1 MNFRKRFGVQPTD
14 RQYEAL
20 FAAVRRGAGDPLARM
35 THFVD
40 TAWSLLSNAGVSWI
54 GFYLPGASPA
64 ELVLG
69 PRRDKPACSPIGLHG
84 ACGQS
89 FSQRRTLVVRDVR
102 ALGAGYIACDPR
114 DQSELVIPLID
125 PAGACAGVLDVDSFE
140 LAAFDESDAMCMN
153 EALVAAGLQARDWVP
168 AITVHG

>member
-1 MNFRKRFGVQPTD
+1 MHDSTRR
-14 RQYEAL
+14 YEELLATGNP
-20 FAAVRRGAGDPLARM
+20 GAGDQLARM
-35 THFVD
+35 THFVNA
-40 TAWSLLSNAGVSWI
+40 AWTLLSSAGVSWI
-54 GFYLPGASPA
+54 GFYLPATTPN

-89 FSQRRTLVVRDVR
+89 FTQRRTLIVRDVR

-114 DQSELVIPLID
+114 DQSELVIPLLH
-125 PAGACAGVLDVDSFE
+125 PSGACGGVLDVDSFD
-140 LAAFDESDAMCMN
+140 LASFDETDARSMN
-153 EALVAAGLQARDWVP
+153 LALIAAGLQAPDRVP